1 MRYILRIPVCT
12 FAVVFTLIAALQTC
26 RAQAEQSDFA
36 DIDHFFHANYNLTNL
51 AEYAKRPVGDISY
64 LLVSWSEYN
73 DVQQR
78 YLDGGYVKLG
88 ESYYASTGGIP
99 ENDAAI
105 RYARSIGAEAVV
117 YTSGWAGKFDSYGR
131 ERSDHR
137 IGFYARARASSGS
150 ARVAFTYMR

>member
-105 RYARSIGAEAVV
+105 RYARSIGADAVV
-117 YTSGWAGKFDSYGR
+117 YTLALVNGKFEPSTGR
-131 ERSDHR
+131 QRFDHR
-137 IGFYARARASSGS
+137 IGFFARASSGS
-150 ARVAFTYMR
+150 AKLGLGAH

>member
-1 MRYILRIPVCT
+1 
-12 FAVVFTLIAALQTC
+12 VVFTLIAALQTC

-64 LLVSWSEYN
+64 LLVSWREYN

-117 YTSGWAGKFDSYGR
+117 YTLALVNGKFEPLYWSPTL
-131 ERSDHR
+131 RSPD
-137 IGFYARARASSGS
+137 
-150 ARVAFTYMR
+150 RVFRPGQQWQRQAWPRRSLTLNRY